1 MARWRRREPYWGEYY
16 FPKSKPRKTE
26 SGIKSRSRKGHF
38 GESWW
43 ARRWIEVLEASK
55 IGERLARGRT
65 YARGGQVT
73 GIEVV
78 PGKITAKVQGSR
90 AKPYDVT
97 IAVKTHAPAE
107 WRRLTDALAADAI
120 LTAKLLA
127 GELPPAVEGLLAT
140 ANLALFPV
148 HATDLETTCSCPDWS
163 NPCKHIA
170 AVFYLLA
177 EEIDRDAFLL
187 LRLRGLSR
195 DDLIEMVTGAAG
207 ELDDDE
213 PIAPEQSLLPDPL
226 PSDPATFWGAPP
238 PDLGLVVDPAGACGP
253 AILPHRLGP
262 FPFWRGEQPFLET
275 MDQIYAAAA
284 AEALALFV
292 ESAGESAE
300 E

>member
-16 FPKSKPRKTE
+16 FPKSTPRKAE
-26 SGIKSRSRKGHF
+26 GGIKARSRQGRF

-43 ARRWIEVLEASK
+43 ARRWIEMLEASK
-55 IGERLARGRT
+55 IGERLVRGRS

-78 PGKITAKVQGSR
+78 PGKITAQVQGSR

-97 IAVKTHAPAE
+97 IAVKTHAPE
-107 WRRLTDALAADAI
+107 KWRRLADTLAADAI

-127 GELPPAVEGLLAT
+127 GELPPALEGLLAKT
-140 ANLALFPV
+140 GLVLFPV
-148 HATDLETTCSCPDWS
+148 SATDLEMACSCPDWS

-195 DDLIEMVTGAAG
+195 EELIEMVTGMAAVA
-207 ELDDDE
+207 DDDE
-213 PIAPEQSLLPDPL
+213 PVEPAAAPPPEPL

-238 PDLGLVVDPAGACGP
+238 PDLDLVVDPAAASGP
-253 AILPHRLGP
+253 AVLPHRLGP
-262 FPFWRGEQPFLET
+262 FPFWRGEQPFLEV
-275 MDQIYAAAA
+275 MDQIYADAA
-284 AEALALFV
+284 AEALELFV
-292 ESAGESAE
+292 ESTAE
-300 E
+300 PAVE